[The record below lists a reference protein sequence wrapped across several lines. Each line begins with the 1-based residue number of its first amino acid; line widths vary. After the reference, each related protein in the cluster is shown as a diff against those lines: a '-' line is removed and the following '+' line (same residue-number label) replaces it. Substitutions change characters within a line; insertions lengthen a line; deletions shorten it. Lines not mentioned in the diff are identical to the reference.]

1 MEVYFQGELKHDS
14 FKITNIGYLDKRIN
28 RIKKIRRYKM
38 FVRRRK
44 FKIRKVKYG
53 FLLINRGIVI
63 GKIVKC
69 KYKRGWWKLEL

>member
-1 MEVYFQGELKHDS
+1 MEVYFQGELKRDS